1 VSCNQ
6 DYPSLQILK
15 ILSINMYCCL
25 ALASG
30 KYKPMCLPLPCQ
42 DTNELMFNT
51 HTSHEML
58 MYKIVHAQFLTDSAI
73 KHLGTNTKSLS
84 IDEAKINYS
93 YLKSLL
99 TCFSHPTTLLTP
111 ADTSPGTS
119 NGDDSTKSV
128 HFDLIAA
135 WAAKLA
141 IIKLNSLPQSQLFSK
156 MLYV

>member
-1 VSCNQ
+1 MDS
-6 DYPSLQILK
+6 
-15 ILSINMYCCL
+15 CL

-30 KYKPMCLPLPCQ
+30 KYKLMYLHLPCQ
-42 DTNELMFNT
+42 DTNKLMFNT
-51 HTSHEML
+51 HTTHETL

-73 KHLGTNTKSLS
+73 QHLRMNTKSLNT
-84 IDEAKINYS
+84 DEAKIKYC
-93 YLKSLL
+93 YLGSLL

-141 IIKLNSLPQSQLFSK
+141 ITKLNSLPQSQLLSK
-156 MLYV
+156 MFYV